1 MSELGKSEQGMSET
15 GSSEMARPLPW
26 LMPRWRELCRL
37 ADSGRLPHALLF
49 SGSYGLGKQSLAE
62 ALVARTLCTDP
73 GEFACGQCHGCR
85 MLASGYHPDL
95 LRISPEE
102 GKRQIRIDSIRE
114 VNEVVSQTAQQGGHR
129 VIVLS
134 PAEAMNV
141 AASNALLKSL
151 EEPGEKTLF
160 VLLSDIPSRLL
171 PTILSR
177 CQHWALALPEAA
189 ACLPW
194 LSEQLGS
201 EEEAKFWWRV
211 AGGLPLRA
219 LELAEP
225 SARALRQQLHDT
237 FDALVRGAEPVD
249 GAARLDRQS
258 IDAILWYGIAWL
270 EDLIRLGLSGDAERV
285 RNPDLIPLNRQAVKN
300 GRLRDWFRLLDY
312 AREQRRLLAAGGNP
326 NPQLV
331 LEAWLIRWS
340 ALLRS

>member
-1 MSELGKSEQGMSET
+1 MNGPGVNQPSVSEQGAGEVP
-15 GSSEMARPLPW
+15 RPLPW
-26 LMPRWRELCRL
+26 LMPRWRDLCRL
-37 ADSGRLPHALLF
+37 ADSRRLPHALLF
-49 SGSYGLGKQSLAE
+49 SGSHGLGKQSLAE
-62 ALVARTLCTDP
+62 ALVARTLCAEP
-73 GEFACGQCHGCR
+73 GEFACGHCHSCQ

-95 LRISPEE
+95 LRVSLEE

-114 VNEVVSQTAQQGGHR
+114 VNEVVSQTAQQGGYR

-151 EEPGEKTLF
+151 EEPGERTLF
-160 VLLSDIPSRLL
+160 VLLSDVPSRLL

-177 CQHWALALPEAA
+177 CQHWTLALPEAA
-189 ACLPW
+189 DCVPW

-201 EEEAKFWWRV
+201 EDEAQFWWRV

-237 FDALVRGAEPVD
+237 FDALVRGAEPV
-249 GAARLDRQS
+249 GEAARLDRQS

-270 EDLIRLGLSGDAERV
+270 EDLIRLGLSGDAQRV
-285 RNPDLIPLNRQAVKN
+285 RNADLMPLYSQAVKN
-300 GRLRDWFRLLDY
+300 GRIRDWFRLLDY

-326 NPQLV
+326 NPQLI
-331 LEAWLIRWS
+331 LEAWLVRWS

>member
-1 MSELGKSEQGMSET
+1 MSEQDLSAPDSAGAG
-15 GSSEMARPLPW
+15 RPLPW
-26 LMPRWRELCRL
+26 LMPRWRELRRL
-37 ADSGRLPHALLF
+37 ADSGRLPHALLL
-49 SGSYGLGKQSLAE
+49 SGARGIGKQSLAE
-62 ALVARTLCTDP
+62 ALIARTLCTDP

-95 LRISPEE
+95 LRISLEE
-102 GKRQIRIDSIRE
+102 GKRQIPIHAIRE

-134 PAEAMNV
+134 SAEAMNV

-160 VLLSDIPSRLL
+160 VLLSDLPSRLL
-171 PTILSR
+171 PTVVSR

-189 ACLPW
+189 DCLPW
-194 LSEQLGS
+194 LDERLGG
-201 EEEAKFWWRV
+201 EEDARFWWRV

-219 LELAEP
+219 LELAAP
-225 SARALRQQLHDT
+225 GARALRQQLHDT

-249 GAARLDRQS
+249 AAARLDRQS

-270 EDLIRLGLSGDAERV
+270 EDLIRLGLSGDAESV
-285 RNPDLIPLNRQAVKN
+285 RNPDLMPLYRQAVKN
-300 GRLRDWFRLLDY
+300 ARLRDWFRLLDY